1 LAPLR
6 SSLSSSSPTAE
17 TPDSR
22 RIQLTA
28 QLHTT
33 AHNSDT
39 TLFPHLHHLPRQTLF
54 CVQRA
59 LLSRAPPVHSTCG
72 KLPEGGR
79 FSSWVGVFRL
89 PSPLGDRCFS
99 SLSQGLSLGGGAV
112 VCFPSTN
119 ARLLATVCRGGN
131 AVVVVAVVVNGVRS
145 ECQVRLLIGYI
156 LSIFKHLTH
165 LTIQ

>member
-1 LAPLR
+1 MLGYSPAALAGADVIR
-6 SSLSSSSPTAE
+6 
-17 TPDSR
+17 
-22 RIQLTA
+22 
-28 QLHTT
+28 
-33 AHNSDT
+33 
-39 TLFPHLHHLPRQTLF
+39 
-54 CVQRA
+54 
-59 LLSRAPPVHSTCG
+59 CG
-72 KLPEGGR
+72 
-79 FSSWVGVFRL
+79 VG
-89 PSPLGDRCFS
+89 
-99 SLSQGLSLGGGAV
+99 AI